1 MGVAN
6 PFAFLLS
13 IFVVGLIV
21 LYLWERNQRR
31 LDIPSMLLWHSV
43 PESVVR
49 RSRFQPDRLFWFQL
63 AALVA
68 LILGLANPYSPF
80 ASDQPNQRTVLV
92 VDLSASM
99 QSLEGDTTRLEL
111 ARSAATRVIKAAPA
125 GGEMMLIHAARQP
138 RVAVGYTRDPISV
151 LQALAETSATDT
163 ATKLEP
169 ALAIAQRA
177 IDQADG
183 NTRVH
188 VFTDVPEESIDRRWR
203 HGMTWWPVG
212 TSDTNLAITGF
223 DVTQGV
229 LQDHQSA
236 TVRVTLHNF
245 SSQQHHGSLS
255 LSIAGRSFAQ
265 RLFTLGAHQS
275 SSFGFTDLPG
285 AGLVEAR
292 LTENDALALD
302 NRALSWVRP
311 WSPVR
316 IALLTHDPRL
326 AQTLAT
332 IAEATAAIEIDAVDP
347 AVPPKWSDFD
357 VAVLQGESADPLPD
371 LPTLQFGG
379 GGTGEASTERLE
391 VFDWQERHPVLRG
404 IAPRQFRAFHRAEL
418 GEPPSWG
425 EAVLQTRNQG
435 TESPLLVVGTPDR
448 RRAWLAIDPASEN
461 ILRTDREPALLLVL
475 NLLDW
480 LASGDREVSV
490 VKTGDSVRLDG
501 DADSPAQI
509 IAPDGNLLEV
519 AAGSDRGLPLER
531 AGVYRIREGGR
542 ERTILANFRDA
553 AESDIGRV
561 STNSPKPEPQ
571 PQATTEAS
579 KRSGLGLWLYLLA
592 AAALAAEW
600 LVAARMT

>member
-13 IFVVGLIV
+13 IFVAGLIV

-31 LDIPSMLLWHSV
+31 LDVPSMLLWQNV

-63 AALVA
+63 AVLIA

-80 ASDQPNQRTVLV
+80 ARGEPNQRTVLV

-111 ARSAATRVIKAAPA
+111 ARGAATRVIKAAPA

-138 RVAVGYTRDPISV
+138 RVAVGYTRDPIAV
-151 LQALAETSATDT
+151 LQALAETNATDT

-177 IDQADG
+177 IDQADSI
-183 NTRVH
+183 TRVH
-188 VFTDVPEESIDRRWR
+188 VFTDLPEESIDPRWR
-203 HGMTWWPVG
+203 DGMTWWPVG
-212 TSDTNLAITGF
+212 TSDANLAITGF

-236 TVRVTLHNF
+236 RVRVTLHNF
-245 SSQQHHGSLS
+245 SSQQHHGSLA
-255 LSIAGRSFAQ
+255 LTIAGKSFAQ

-275 SSFGFTDLPG
+275 SSFGFTDLPA
-285 AGLVEAR
+285 AGVIEAR
-292 LTENDALALD
+292 LAENDALALD
-302 NRALSWVRP
+302 NHALAWVRP

-316 IALLTHDPRL
+316 IALLGHDPRL

-332 IAEATAAIEIDAVDP
+332 IAEATATIEVRPIDP
-347 AVPPKWSDFD
+347 AEQPDWSEFD
-357 VAVLQGESADPLPD
+357 VAVIQGESADPLPD
-371 LPTLQFGG
+371 LPTLQFGR
-379 GGTGEASTERLE
+379 GGTSSERLE
-391 VFDWQERHPVLRG
+391 VFDWEERHPVLRG
-404 IAPRQFRAFHRAEL
+404 VAPRQFRAFHRAEL
-418 GEPPSWG
+418 GEPPRWG

-480 LASGDREVSV
+480 LAGGEREVST

-501 DADSPAQI
+501 DADPPPQI
-509 IAPDGNLLEV
+509 IAPDGSLLEV
-519 AAGSDRGLPLER
+519 EAGSDRGLPLEH

-542 ERTILANFRDA
+542 DRTILANFRDA

-561 STNSPKPEPQ
+561 RKDSAKPEPP
-571 PQATTEAS
+571 PQTTTEAS
-579 KRSGLGLWLYLLA
+579 SRNGLGLWLYLLA
-592 AAALAAEW
+592 TAALAAEW
-600 LVAARMT
+600 LVAARMS